1 MKKINLKQLK
11 NNISDI
17 NVKKIVISL
26 GGIVY
31 DKEETEKY
39 IIFSSV
45 CHNSSSHK
53 LYWYKDSK
61 QFFCF
66 SRCNRAYSIFDLVM
80 KVKKIS
86 FSDSIKYVCTVCNIE
101 THEIERYTEGKKED
115 YWEESLSKYLKT
127 KRGQKN
133 IKIYDPKILD
143 FFDKIY
149 DYSWIKE
156 GITIETMEK
165 FHIGFYP
172 LKQMITIPVFDK
184 DGNLIGIHGRNLNPE
199 MIENGY
205 KYMPV
210 KMLDN
215 SDYIF
220 STGQVLYGLNMNQYN
235 IKNQGEVN
243 IFEAPKSVLQ
253 METIAKNNNSVALFG
268 VNLTKYKKKLL
279 LDLGID
285 VVNICLDKQYHAI
298 FNHAKNEEEKKEYSR
313 WEKTVVKIAEQFK
326 GFCKVNV
333 IYDRSNLLEYKDSPS
348 DKGENIWNILYKNK
362 ENIF

>member
-101 THEIERYTEGKKED
+101 THEIERYTEGK
-115 YWEESLSKYLKT
+115 
-127 KRGQKN
+127 
-133 IKIYDPKILD
+133 
-143 FFDKIY
+143 
-149 DYSWIKE
+149 
-156 GITIETMEK
+156 
-165 FHIGFYP
+165 
-172 LKQMITIPVFDK
+172 
-184 DGNLIGIHGRNLNPE
+184 
-199 MIENGY
+199 
-205 KYMPV
+205 
-210 KMLDN
+210 
-215 SDYIF
+215 
-220 STGQVLYGLNMNQYN
+220 
-235 IKNQGEVN
+235 
-243 IFEAPKSVLQ
+243 
-253 METIAKNNNSVALFG
+253 
-268 VNLTKYKKKLL
+268 
-279 LDLGID
+279 
-285 VVNICLDKQYHAI
+285 
-298 FNHAKNEEEKKEYSR
+298 
-313 WEKTVVKIAEQFK
+313 
-326 GFCKVNV
+326 
-333 IYDRSNLLEYKDSPS
+333 
-348 DKGENIWNILYKNK
+348 
-362 ENIF
+362 